1 MNKELLDLSVYAI
14 KQASKVIVKY
24 YNSDLDI
31 KMKGIGNPVTD
42 ADYEA
47 DDVLHEEL
55 IKETPNFGWLSEE
68 TKDSPSRLEKEFVW
82 IVDPL
87 DGTKEFVE
95 GIPNFVVSI
104 GLVQNGVPVLGTI
117 INPISSDLYTTYKGN
132 GVQLNGNSVS
142 ISSPVSGL

>member
-14 KQASKVIVKY
+14 KKASKVIVKY
-24 YNSDLDI
+24 YNSDLGI

-68 TKDSPSRLEKEFVW
+68 TKDSPDRLEKEFVW

-87 DGTKEFVE
+87 DGTKEFVD
-95 GIPNFVVSI
+95 GKNSKLYFVY
-104 GLVQNGVPVLGTI
+104 LPE
-117 INPISSDLYTTYKGN
+117 YARYKTKFDN
-132 GVQLNGNSVS
+132 TECTRSCWCLCRF
-142 ISSPVSGL
+142 